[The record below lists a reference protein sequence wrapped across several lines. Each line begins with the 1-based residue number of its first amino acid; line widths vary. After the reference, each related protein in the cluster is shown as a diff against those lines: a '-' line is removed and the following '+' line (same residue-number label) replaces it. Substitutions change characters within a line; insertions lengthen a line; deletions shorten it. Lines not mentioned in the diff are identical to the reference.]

1 MVIIKAMFVNGGKF
15 MKKVLAFDIGGTKIA
30 YGIIDAGGNFINE
43 IIKVTTPKTSE
54 GIYELLKTVIKG
66 FYDEIDGVAIA
77 TAGAV
82 NNDNNK
88 IISHVGNLP
97 EEYNKLDFTSLSD
110 KPIFME
116 NDANSAAWAEF
127 KLGAAKGTKDAVVLT
142 LGTGVGAGIIVNGRL
157 LKGKSGAAGEM
168 HVRFGCGHER
178 KCTCGLWNC
187 LETYVSGNALTTD
200 AKIFMKEDA
209 TSYDVIRGL
218 KDGNTKA
225 RAAFDHWQECL
236 ENALV
241 MVGNL
246 FDPEVVVLS
255 GSMAQFVEY
264 KKLNKQANDDI
275 LTQPFELKQARFEN
289 NAGMLG
295 AALLLLEK
303 IM

>member
-1 MVIIKAMFVNGGKF
+1 

-30 YGIIDAGGNFINE
+30 YTIIDENGNFINE
-43 IIKVTTPKTSE
+43 IIKVTTPKTSA
-54 GIYELLKTVIKG
+54 GIYDLLKTVIKG
-66 FYDEIDGVAIA
+66 SEDEIDGVAIA
-77 TAGAV
+77 TAGAI

-97 EEYNKLDFTSLSD
+97 EKYNELDFTSLTS
-110 KPIFME
+110 KPIFLE
-116 NDANSAAWAEF
+116 NDANAAGWAEF
-127 KLGAAKGTKDAVVLT
+127 KLGAAKGTQNAVVLT
-142 LGTGVGAGIIVNGRL
+142 LGTGVGSGIIVNGKL

-168 HVRFGCGHER
+168 HVRFGFGHDR
-178 KCTCGLWNC
+178 KCTCGLWDC

-200 AKIFMKEDA
+200 AKIYMSPDA

-218 KDGNTKA
+218 KENNQKA

-241 MVGNL
+241 MVSNL

-264 KKLNKQANDDI
+264 DKLQKQVNEDI
-275 LTQPFELKQARFEN
+275 LTQPIKLKLAKFEN

-295 AALLLLEK
+295 VALLLLESLK
-303 IM
+303 

>member
-1 MVIIKAMFVNGGKF
+1 

-30 YGIIDAGGNFINE
+30 YAIIDENGNFTNE
-43 IIKVTTPKTSE
+43 IVKVTTPKTSE
-54 GIYELLKTVIKG
+54 GIFEFFKTVIKG
-66 FYDEIDGVAIA
+66 LEDEIDGVSIA

-82 NNDNNK
+82 NNDNTQ

-97 EEYNKLDFTSLSD
+97 EGYNQLDFTKLTN
-110 KPIFME
+110 KPLLLE

-127 KLGAAKGTKDAVVLT
+127 KLGAARGTKDAVVLT
-142 LGTGVGAGIIVNGRL
+142 LGTGVGSGIIVGGKL

-168 HVRFGCGHER
+168 HVRFNFGHQR
-178 KCTCGLWNC
+178 KCTCGLWDC

-200 AKIFMKEDA
+200 AKLYMKEDM

-218 KDGNTKA
+218 KDGDAHA
-225 RAAFDHWQECL
+225 REAFDHWQACL
-236 ENALV
+236 ENTLV
-241 MVGNL
+241 LMGNL
-246 FDPEVVVLS
+246 FDPEVIVLS

-264 KKLNKQANDDI
+264 EKLNKQANEDI
-275 LTQPFELKQARFEN
+275 LTLPFVLKQAKFEN

-303 IM
+303 L

>member
-1 MVIIKAMFVNGGKF
+1 

-30 YGIIDAGGNFINE
+30 YAIIDENGNFINE
-43 IIKVTTPKTSE
+43 IIKVTTPKTSN

-66 FYDEIDGVAIA
+66 SEDEIDGVAVA
-77 TAGAV
+77 TAGAI

-97 EEYNKLDFTSLSD
+97 EKYNELDFTSLTS
-110 KPIFME
+110 KPIFLE
-116 NDANSAAWAEF
+116 NDANAAGWAEF
-127 KLGAAKGTKDAVVLT
+127 KLGAAKGTQNAVVLT
-142 LGTGVGAGIIVNGRL
+142 LGTGVGSGIIVNGKL

-168 HVRFGCGHER
+168 HVRFGFGHDR
-178 KCTCGLWNC
+178 KCTCGLWDC

-200 AKIFMKEDA
+200 AKIYMAHDA

-218 KDGNTKA
+218 KENNQKA

-241 MVGNL
+241 MVSNL

-264 KKLNKQANDDI
+264 EKLQKQVNDDI
-275 LTQPFELKQARFEN
+275 LTQPIELKLAKFEN

-295 AALLLLEK
+295 VALLLLENLK
-303 IM
+303 

>member
-1 MVIIKAMFVNGGKF
+1 

-30 YGIIDAGGNFINE
+30 YAIIDEQGNFTNE
-43 IIKVTTPKTSE
+43 VIKVTTPKTAA

-66 FYDEIDGVAIA
+66 SEDEVDGVAIA

-82 NNDNNK
+82 NNENTR
-88 IISHVGNLP
+88 IISRVGNLP
-97 EEYNKLDFTSLSD
+97 EGYGDTDFMSLTA
-110 KPIFME
+110 KPILLE
-116 NDANSAAWAEF
+116 NDANSAGWAEF
-127 KLGAAKGTKDAVVLT
+127 KIGAAKGSRNAVVLT
-142 LGTGVGAGIIVNGRL
+142 LGTGVGSGIIVDGKL

-178 KCTCGLWNC
+178 KCTCGLWDC

-200 AKIFMKEDA
+200 AKIYIAPDA

-218 KDGNTKA
+218 KENNPKA
-225 RAAFDHWQECL
+225 RAAFDHWQSCL

-264 KKLNKQANDDI
+264 EKIGKQANGDI
-275 LTQPFELKQARFEN
+275 LTPPFELKQAKFEN

-303 IM
+303 L

>member
-1 MVIIKAMFVNGGKF
+1 

-30 YGIIDAGGNFINE
+30 YAIIDEQGNFTNE
-43 IIKVTTPKTSE
+43 VIKVTTPKTAA

-66 FYDEIDGVAIA
+66 SEDDIDGVAIA

-82 NNDNNK
+82 NNENTR
-88 IISHVGNLP
+88 IISRVGNLP
-97 EEYNKLDFTSLSD
+97 EGYGDTDFMSLTA
-110 KPIFME
+110 KPILLE
-116 NDANSAAWAEF
+116 NDANSAGWAEF
-127 KLGAAKGTKDAVVLT
+127 KIGAAKGSKNAVVLT
-142 LGTGVGAGIIVNGRL
+142 LGTGVGSGIIIDGKL

-168 HVRFGCGHER
+168 HVRFGFGHER
-178 KCTCGLWNC
+178 KCTCGLWDC

-200 AKIFMKEDA
+200 AKIYMAPDA

-218 KDGNTKA
+218 KENNLKA
-225 RAAFDHWQECL
+225 RAAFDHWQKCL

-264 KKLNKQANDDI
+264 EKIGKQANGDI
-275 LTQPFELKQARFEN
+275 LTPPFELKQAKFEN

-295 AALLLLEK
+295 AALLLIEK
-303 IM
+303 L